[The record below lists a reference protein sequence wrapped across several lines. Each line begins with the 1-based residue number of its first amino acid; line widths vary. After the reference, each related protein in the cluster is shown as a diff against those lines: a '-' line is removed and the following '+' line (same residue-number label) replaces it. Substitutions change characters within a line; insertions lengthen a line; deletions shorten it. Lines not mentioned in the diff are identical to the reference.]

1 MLAVTEVL
9 DEDADRLAP
18 DTAAAVR
25 LISAETGEL
34 AVLVEDL
41 MEISRFDARAAELHT
56 DEVDVVQAI
65 RKTLSS
71 RHWNDEKQVT
81 TDLPDG
87 VTARLDPRRF
97 DVVIANLVGNALRHD
112 SAVRLR
118 LQRTTADATVPHRSV
133 TDDTAT
139 PAQPVVEVT
148 EHGPASPRTRCRTS
162 SNASTRRTRPAPVA
176 RARPRCA
183 CRRRRRARLRAGL
196 RQRVPRR
203 DARPGDTASTGRP
216 AGSAVSPPRCTAER
230 QA

>member
-18 DTAAAVR
+18 DTAAAV
-25 LISAETGEL
+25 LLMSAETGEL

-41 MEISRFDARAAELHT
+41 MEISRFDARAAESRT

-87 VTARLDPRRF
+87 VTARLEPRRF

-118 LQRTTADATVPHRSV
+118 RYGS
-133 TDDTAT
+133 
-139 PAQPVVEVT
+139 ECS
-148 EHGPASPRTRCRTS
+148 GPPPTRPCRT
-162 SNASTRRTRPAPVA
+162 
-176 RARPRCA
+176 
-183 CRRRRRARLRAGL
+183 
-196 RQRVPRR
+196 
-203 DARPGDTASTGRP
+203 GR
-216 AGSAVSPPRCTAER
+216 
-230 QA
+230 